1 MLITAWVGMV
11 LAPKPI
17 TWHWTSFITGLAG
30 IGLIAA
36 SGGAMNHLAEIS
48 VDQKMQRTAQR
59 PLAIGQLSK
68 AEVWQFCVI
77 CILLGTG
84 LLWQF
89 NNLFSAIL
97 SILTMLG
104 YGVFYTKWLK
114 PRTSQNIVIGGL
126 SGALPPLLGWVC
138 VTGNV
143 SAEPL
148 ILVLI
153 IFTWTPP
160 HFWAL
165 AINRINDYRQID
177 YPMLPVTHGIPYTSL
192 SIILYT
198 ILMIISSQLPYI
210 IGMNG
215 IVYLTGVNLLN
226 VLFFTDVLVLHQ
238 NPTGKR
244 GFRLYSHSIIYLL
257 LLFIFMFVDHLY
269 PIDLVIY

>member
-97 SILTMLG
+97 SITMLG
-104 YGVFYTKWLK
+104 YGFFTQNGSNQGHLK
-114 PRTSQNIVIGGL
+114 IL
-126 SGALPPLLGWVC
+126 SLAGSLAPYH
-138 VTGNV
+138 
-143 SAEPL
+143 
-148 ILVLI
+148 
-153 IFTWTPP
+153 
-160 HFWAL
+160 HFWAGFAL
-165 AINRINDYRQID
+165 PATCQLNHSYCAYYFHMDTTSFLGFSQSHQWLPANR
-177 YPMLPVTHGIPYTSL
+177 LPNASVTHGILYTSL

-198 ILMIISSQLPYI
+198 ILMIISSQLPI
-210 IGMNG
+210 
-215 IVYLTGVNLLN
+215 LLAWM
-226 VLFFTDVLVLHQ
+226 
-238 NPTGKR
+238 G
-244 GFRLYSHSIIYLL
+244 SSISLA
-257 LLFIFMFVDHLY
+257 
-269 PIDLVIY
+269 